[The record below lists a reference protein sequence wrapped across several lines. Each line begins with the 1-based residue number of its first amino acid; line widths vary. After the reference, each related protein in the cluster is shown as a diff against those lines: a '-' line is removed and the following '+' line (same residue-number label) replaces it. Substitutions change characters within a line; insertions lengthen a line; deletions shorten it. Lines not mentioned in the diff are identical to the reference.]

1 PVVGPVPDFWVKTLH
16 RTDYWSAEIQPEND
30 NIWCRE
36 PQDTIE
42 YMKGLKEP
50 WIAFKVMAA
59 GAIHPRD
66 AFKFAYEGG
75 ADFICAGMFDF
86 QVVEDV
92 IIAKNVFKDEI
103 KRQRAWMA

>member
-1 PVVGPVPDFWVKTLH
+1 LPPHDNMWCTNPEETIAYMRSIKT
-16 RTDYWSAEIQPEND
+16 
-30 NIWCRE
+30 
-36 PQDTIE
+36 
-42 YMKGLKEP
+42 P

-66 AFKFAYEGG
+66 GFRFAYEGG

-92 IIAKNVFKDEI
+92 LIARRILEDKGLDE
-103 KRQRAWMA
+103 RRPRPWVA